1 MYDLYK
7 MNNTYFLSNDN
18 TSRNFVCDNG
28 VHLNQKGT
36 HSLASNFV
44 TFINSIFNFNWLYSE
59 SCLAENCN
67 SKCLSGNNIHENT
80 NLSKTSDSILSPFTN
95 INEETDEDI

>member
-44 TFINSIFNFNWLYSE
+44 TFINSIFNFN
-59 SCLAENCN
+59 
-67 SKCLSGNNIHENT
+67 
-80 NLSKTSDSILSPFTN
+80 
-95 INEETDEDI
+95 